1 MLHRR
6 GGATGERRRLVLRV
20 VLVLPGHVE
29 RSVTAG
35 AAQHAEPL
43 PQRHPLPAIGADA
56 VLAHAGEALRVLGA
70 GHDRPAAWGLAHDL
84 EARAR
89 HVHAFAH
96 HVLDGL
102 ARSQLLH
109 VISGSAAHRIVGVGP
124 QSGPKPFGSHLPLL
138 AVVTAPPHSAVWVG
152 RWRGGRPRD
161 PAGPGWSMR
170 VAIITRSAGPV
181 LC

>member
-43 PQRHPLPAIGADA
+43 PQRHPLPAVGADA

-70 GHDRPAAWGLAHDL
+70 GHDRPAARWLAPDL
-84 EARAR
+84 AARRR
-89 HVHAFAH
+89 HAHAFGH
-96 HVLDGL
+96 HIRYGL
-102 ARSQLLH
+102 ARSQ
-109 VISGSAAHRIVGVGP
+109 
-124 QSGPKPFGSHLPLL
+124 PLL
-138 AVVTAPPHSAVWVG
+138 
-152 RWRGGRPRD
+152 
-161 PAGPGWSMR
+161 
-170 VAIITRSAGPV
+170 V
-181 LC
+181 LTGAATHR